1 MERDLNGHTQFS
13 DRCRRS
19 IPEIRFVL
27 YIRTKGVTKTNK
39 LNVIFVGPDGLMG
52 VVEGVFGVGIIGNM
66 FHLHMHDYTVHYI
79 YIYIFLD
86 VDIIMYTYIY
96 IFIVNMYFIF
106 VYM

>member
-79 YIYIFLD
+79 YIYIHIFRCRHYN
-86 VDIIMYTYIY
+86 VHTYIY
-96 IFIVNMYFIF
+96 IL
-106 VYM
+106 